1 MSASFALTLRR
12 RASFPVYSV
21 LYLTVRASFASALRR
36 QRIYSDTL
44 FISASFLYTLHRQ
57 CILPVPSF
65 VRASLFDTLFD
76 RPHIYALRQRISC
89 PTLSPTSAFLYA
101 LHLCIFPI
109 SWPPRPTA
117 HLSVLCRLHPTFAP
131 IDSFHFMHQA
141 PPPNVWCIIHKTAA
155 YAKIEP
161 SRLKAVVEI
170 ELTAISKPWDGYI
183 VSPTWTVPR
192 DPKINIDIISRTL
205 AGRVDKTDHM

>member
-1 MSASFALTLRR
+1 MHPSCTFFRQSVSVRHSLWSSAHIRSSPAHLL
-12 RASFPVYSV
+12 
-21 LYLTVRASFASALRR
+21 
-36 QRIYSDTL
+36 SDSL
-44 FISASFLYTLHRQ
+44 SDFSFLIRSS
-57 CILPVPSF
+57 PV
-65 VRASLFDTLFD
+65 
-76 RPHIYALRQRISC
+76 
-89 PTLSPTSAFLYA
+89 
-101 LHLCIFPI
+101 
-109 SWPPRPTA
+109 

-155 YAKIEP
+155 YVKIEP
-161 SRLKAVVEI
+161 LRLKAVVEI